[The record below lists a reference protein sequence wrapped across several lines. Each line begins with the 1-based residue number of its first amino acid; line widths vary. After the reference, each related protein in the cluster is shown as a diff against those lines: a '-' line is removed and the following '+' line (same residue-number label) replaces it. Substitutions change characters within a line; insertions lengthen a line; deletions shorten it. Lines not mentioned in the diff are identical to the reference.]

1 MRDRIRNL
9 AARGLVVLAD
19 SARKLQALQVRLLA
33 GELKDGVE
41 HLEPYG
47 YTSCPLEGAEAL
59 ALFLGGD
66 RSHGVVVC
74 VADRR
79 YRLKG
84 LKPGEVAIYTDEGDR
99 IHLKRGRVVEIETAT
114 LRVKASAGVHFETPE
129 ITQTGRI
136 VSQGDQVAAGVSQIS
151 HPHGGVQSG
160 SGQTAAPIATE

>member
-1 MRDRIRNL
+1 MRDRVKNL

-33 GELKDGVE
+33 GELKDGME
-41 HLEPYG
+41 HLEQYG

-66 RSHGVVVC
+66 RSHGVVIVA
-74 VADRR
+74 ADRR

-99 IHLKRGRVVEIETAT
+99 IHLKRGRVVEIETVT
-114 LRVKASAGVHFETPE
+114 LRVKASEGIHFDTPE

-136 VSQGDQVAAGVSQIS
+136 VSEGDQVAGGVSQIS
-151 HPHGGVQSG
+151 HPHPGVMPG